1 MTHEIVLQLLRGARV
16 RDNKQYIYTGD
27 MMAVAR
33 NNINNLAGHET

>member
-1 MTHEIVLQLLRGARV
+1 MKLSYNCSVAARV

-27 MMAVAR
+27 MMTVAR